1 MEEAVGGE
9 RMSELRAGSLGLWKL
24 SDNNGYNSGVGCVG
38 DKRHFHDTAFFF
50 FFFV

>member
-9 RMSELRAGSLGLWKL
+9 TMSELRAGSLGLWKH

-38 DKRHFHDTAFFF
+38 DKQHFHDTAFFF
-50 FFFV
+50 SV